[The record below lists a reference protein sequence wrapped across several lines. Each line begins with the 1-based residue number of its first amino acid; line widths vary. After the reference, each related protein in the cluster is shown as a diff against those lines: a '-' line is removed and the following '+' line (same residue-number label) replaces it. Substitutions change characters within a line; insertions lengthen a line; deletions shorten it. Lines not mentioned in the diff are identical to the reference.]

1 MAFCV
6 VDFSKGKIV
15 GTSEQYNQIA
25 ELNQARRGT
34 KIKIKKCSIS
44 NKGQSR
50 KAALQIKMTF
60 SKTNMTFYKIIKE
73 NEIVFHP
80 QGFLSAP
87 KSGVAHLGT
96 CLKFLAIFLVFSH
109 RILHF
114 MLLPLEILQEKFNA
128 FN

>member
-60 SKTNMTFYKIIKE
+60 SKTNMTFYEIIKV

-80 QGFLSAP
+80 QGFLSGP

-96 CLKFLAIFLVFSH
+96 CLKFLAIFLVFSY

>member
-80 QGFLSAP
+80 QGFLSGP

-96 CLKFLAIFLVFSH
+96 CLKFLAIFLVFSY

>member
-60 SKTNMTFYKIIKE
+60 SKTNMTFYEIIKE

-87 KSGVAHLGT
+87 KSGVAHLRT
-96 CLKFLAIFLVFSH
+96 CLKFLAIFLVFSY

>member
-1 MAFCV
+1 MSLTFLKAKLLELQ
-6 VDFSKGKIV
+6 SNIP
-15 GTSEQYNQIA
+15 NQIA

-60 SKTNMTFYKIIKE
+60 SKTNMTFYEIIKV

-80 QGFLSAP
+80 QGFLSGP

-96 CLKFLAIFLVFSH
+96 CLNFLAIFLVFSH

>member
-50 KAALQIKMTF
+50 KAALQIKMT
-60 SKTNMTFYKIIKE
+60 KTNMTFYKIIKE

-80 QGFLSAP
+80 QGFLSGS
-87 KSGVAHLGT
+87 KSGAAHLGT
-96 CLKFLAIFLVFSH
+96 CLKFLAIFLVFSY

>member
-80 QGFLSAP
+80 QGFLSGP
-87 KSGVAHLGT
+87 KSGVAHLPAK
-96 CLKFLAIFLVFSH
+96 LFWPFSY
-109 RILHF
+109 RILHNVITF
-114 MLLPLEILQEKFNA
+114 GNSSRKIQCI
-128 FN
+128 

>member
-1 MAFCV
+1 MSLTFLKAKLLELQ
-6 VDFSKGKIV
+6 SNIP
-15 GTSEQYNQIA
+15 NQIA

-60 SKTNMTFYKIIKE
+60 SKTNMTFYEIIKV

-80 QGFLSAP
+80 QGFLSGP
-87 KSGVAHLGT
+87 KKWCCTFRYLPKIFGHFLGLFSQNSSLYVITSGNSSRKIQ
-96 CLKFLAIFLVFSH
+96 CI
-109 RILHF
+109 
-114 MLLPLEILQEKFNA
+114 
-128 FN
+128 